1 VVTEGLGKV
10 VLWSG
15 RILGGLA
22 PCVFVVTEGLGKVV
36 LWSGRVLENPFKK
49 DAWIDERGE

>member
-1 VVTEGLGKV
+1 MAALLSEGRLAKRV
-10 VLWSG
+10 
-15 RILGGLA
+15 LGGLA